1 MTRFLSASIIAL
13 GAMTILTGC
22 KTNAF
27 VGQWELDEVPKAFE
41 GDIKTGILILD
52 EDKFALASITS
63 DDGEGY
69 AAQGTWER
77 STARRIDLY
86 FEIDGDSIAGIGWLN
101 PDGSMTLT
109 GMEEDGDGE
118 AITVTLY
125 KTND

>member
-1 MTRFLSASIIAL
+1 MTRFLSATIIAL
-13 GAMTILTGC
+13 SAMTILTGC
-22 KTNAF
+22 KTNTL
-27 VGQWELDEVPKAFE
+27 VGQWELGEVPQAFE
-41 GDIKTGILILD
+41 DMIKTGILILD

-69 AAQGTWER
+69 AAQGTWEQ

-86 FEIDGDSIAGIGWLN
+86 FEIDDEAITGIGWLN